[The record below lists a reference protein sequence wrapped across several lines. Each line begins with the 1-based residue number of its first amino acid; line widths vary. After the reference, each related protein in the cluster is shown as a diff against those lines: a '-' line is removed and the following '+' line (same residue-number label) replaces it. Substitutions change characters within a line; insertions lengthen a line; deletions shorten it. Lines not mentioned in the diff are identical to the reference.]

1 MTFFQAQKKLIRLW
15 FIWCMILLAYV
26 AFQTIISTGVFSPP
40 EVASKMWEWIGKYL
54 ASIFALII
62 GSSFFNKEANSPTLK
77 DPIYFSLSFYTS
89 MIYLAAITAMIL
101 VIILSCEDHASFE
114 EALERTSQVL
124 NFMLPIVTGLLGYFF
139 YKSKNGEA
147 TPAEPAD
154 TP

>member
-1 MTFFQAQKKLIRLW
+1 MLLI
-15 FIWCMILLAYV
+15 AYV
-26 AFQTIISTGVFSPP
+26 AFQTIIDTGVFSPT

-89 MIYLAAITAMIL
+89 IIYLAAITVMIL
-101 VIILSCEDHASFE
+101 VIILSCDNNDSFLG
-114 EALERTSQVL
+114 ALERTSHVL
-124 NFMLPIVTGLLGYFF
+124 NFMLPIVIGLLGYFF
-139 YKSKNGEA
+139 YKSKSGET
-147 TPAEPAD
+147 TPTEPTD